1 MRRHRRRL
9 ALAVAIA
16 LSTAVS
22 AANAQGLAVFDPLNY
37 QQNLLTAVRALESLE
52 NQIRLLQGQAQQLL
66 RMDQNLQ
73 PLRGGIGGD
82 LQSTLA
88 QLRARIGEGD
98 ALALKVRETDAGLE
112 RLYPTRFNEALSSDD
127 LVKGARSRWEEAHA
141 SFRRAAALQAQV
153 SETIDG
159 DGRVLDGALRRSQ
172 AAVGALQVGQAG
184 NELTALN
191 VKQALQLQALLAV
204 QHRAETA
211 DRLRDVVA
219 EEEARTRFKTFLGNG
234 RAYTPGR

>member
-1 MRRHRRRL
+1 MRRDRRRVL
-9 ALAVAIA
+9 AAALAF
-16 LSTAVS
+16 STGVS
-22 AANAQGLAVFDPLNY
+22 AADAQGLAVFDPLNY
-37 QQNLLTAVRALESLE
+37 QQNVLTAVRALESVD
-52 NQIRLLQGQAQQLL
+52 NQVRLLQGQAQQLL

-82 LQSTLA
+82 LQSTLV

-112 RLYPTRFNEALSSDD
+112 RLYPARFSEALSSDD
-127 LVKGARSRWEEAHA
+127 LVRGARSRWEEAHA

-159 DGRVLDGALRRSQ
+159 DGHVLDGALRRSQ
-172 AAVGALQVGQAG
+172 AAVGALQVSQAG
-184 NELTALN
+184 NELAALN
-191 VKQALQLQALLAV
+191 VKQALQLQALLMV

-211 DRLRDVVA
+211 DRLRGVVA
-219 EEEARTRFKTFLGNG
+219 EEEARTRFKTFVGNG